1 MRREFGSKRQLD
13 YLCIIMI
20 SRILLSGRD
29 MRKIVCFLLLQVFQ
43 IDLCGELYL
52 SIADNIATYCEV
64 PVSQSEDETAQS
76 EENSDVYLSKRFS
89 PEKYQQKVK
98 IIYVDNRFDVGKE
111 AFCESRS
118 ILPEPVMSLSPHD
131 VYCIYLI

>member
-1 MRREFGSKRQLD
+1 
-13 YLCIIMI
+13 MI

-29 MRKIVCFLLLQVFQ
+29 MRKIVCFLLLLVFQ

-64 PVSQSEDETAQS
+64 PVSQSED
-76 EENSDVYLSKRFS
+76 ENSDVYLSKRFS

>member
-1 MRREFGSKRQLD
+1 
-13 YLCIIMI
+13 MI

-29 MRKIVCFLLLQVFQ
+29 MRKIVCFLLLLVFQ

-76 EENSDVYLSKRFS
+76 EENSDVYLSKLFS